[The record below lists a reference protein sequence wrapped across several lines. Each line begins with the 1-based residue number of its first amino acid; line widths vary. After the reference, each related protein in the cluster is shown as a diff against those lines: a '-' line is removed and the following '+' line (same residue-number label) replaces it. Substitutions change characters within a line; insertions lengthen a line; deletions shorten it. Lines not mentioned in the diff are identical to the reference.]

1 VTVDRPSP
9 VHPRVLLLT
18 GKGGT
23 GKTTVAASTALRAA
37 DRGARTLVVSTDA
50 AHSLGDAFG
59 RRLGPE
65 PTPVTPMLSAQEID
79 TQRLFDRSWST
90 IRAYL
95 QELLEWAG
103 AERLRAEELAVVP
116 GLDELLALRTIAHH
130 VADGWDTVV
139 VDCAPTA
146 ETVHLLA
153 LPSTLRSYVD
163 RLLPAHRRLARS
175 IAPILRRA
183 KSMPPAPR
191 GVLDA
196 VLALADDLYAFHETL
211 ADPLVTSIRLVTTPE
226 SMVVSETRRVWSY
239 LALFGYTVDSLIV
252 NRVVADGETDPWLRR
267 MRQAQAPHLE
277 DLDRLFDGLHR
288 WEAPIHAAELTGV
301 EQLREFGIEVYGS
314 NDPVEMPRMS
324 VPAMDARH
332 DLDPHLLKLPLP
344 GVTGDEVQLARS
356 GAVVLVTVG
365 PHRRSLTLPPHLRGR
380 VATAARILNGHLEV
394 EFAG

>member
-9 VHPRVLLLT
+9 VRPRVLLVT

-23 GKTTVAASTALRAA
+23 GKTTVAASTALGAA

-50 AHSLGDAFG
+50 AHSLGDALG

-65 PTPVTPMLSAQEID
+65 PTPVTPTLSAQEID

-211 ADPLVTSIRLVTTPE
+211 ANPLVTSIRLVTTPE

-239 LALFGYTVDSLIV
+239 LTLFGYTVDSLIV
-252 NRVVADGETDPWLRR
+252 NRVVADGATDPWLRR

-277 DLDRLFDGLHR
+277 GIDRLFDGLDR

-301 EQLREFGIEVYGS
+301 EQLREFGLEVYGS
-314 NDPVEMPRMS
+314 NDPV
-324 VPAMDARH
+324 
-332 DLDPHLLKLPLP
+332 
-344 GVTGDEVQLARS
+344 
-356 GAVVLVTVG
+356 
-365 PHRRSLTLPPHLRGR
+365 
-380 VATAARILNGHLEV
+380 
-394 EFAG
+394 